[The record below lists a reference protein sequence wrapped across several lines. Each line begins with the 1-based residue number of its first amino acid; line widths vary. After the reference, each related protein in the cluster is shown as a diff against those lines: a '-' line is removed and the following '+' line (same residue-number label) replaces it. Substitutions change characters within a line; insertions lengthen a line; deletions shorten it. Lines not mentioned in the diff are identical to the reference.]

1 MFIIYK
7 CIININCRTTSSS
20 IITSSSSGIISRH
33 SSSYNGSQFHTS
45 TCTFT
50 CTLILEHLN
59 TCTLVHTTFTQYCT
73 YSYCIYTCLYTIY
86 TYILLY
92 LSHLSTYHCIFGY
105 LFTFTTCCMHQYI
118 TNNDTFNGVVNLTPG
133 LCMSKE
139 KIKLCT
145 SLLGCVCPR

>member
-1 MFIIYK
+1 M
-7 CIININCRTTSSS
+7 
-20 IITSSSSGIISRH
+20 
-33 SSSYNGSQFHTS
+33 
-45 TCTFT
+45 
-50 CTLILEHLN
+50 N

-73 YSYCIYTCLYTIY
+73 YSYYIYTCLYTIY

-92 LSHLSTYHCIFGY
+92 ISHVSTYHCIFRY

-118 TNNDTFNGVVNLTPG
+118 TNNHTLNCVVNLIPG

-145 SLLGCVCPR
+145 SLLGCACVADFNLDLFYAKENTQKNSGLSREIWDCLRRKPQESQDWWL